1 MVLLRWLMG
10 KRLRTKDLFFEMKV
24 ALFRSCISEDNL
36 CNWSYGTCPHAN
48 ISEANEDLELC
59 LKKKSTV
66 DSTDCQCD
74 RGYRME
80 KVKKIFTFIHFYF
93 LICLRI

>member
-1 MVLLRWLMG
+1 
-10 KRLRTKDLFFEMKV
+10 MKIV
-24 ALFRSCISEDNL
+24 LFRSCIAEDNL

-48 ISEANEDLELC
+48 ISDANEDVELC

-66 DSTDCQCD
+66 ESTDCRCD

-80 KVKKIFTFIHFYF
+80 KVNQSFIFYSFICFSLF
-93 LICLRI
+93 